1 MLWRIAIPVMSK
13 FSRNSKFLV
22 GGNRFENFGFSF
34 HSIIMGWCFK
44 TKSRSAS
51 QQKPVDWS
59 RRVLAIGGIFFDPRS
74 IFDLVIA
81 GQRSIFGHF
90 LGRIEV
96 FHISESILAKLW
108 KIATWDFHGVFLG
121 HFSTKPHAFWSIFLV
136 IVAAY
141 RLESCK
147 VTSAPRHRLRSVA
160 R

>member
-1 MLWRIAIPVMSK
+1 MSK

-90 LGRIEV
+90 SGKSKFFTFQSQYWQNYER
-96 FHISESILAKLW
+96 
-108 KIATWDFHGVFLG
+108 
-121 HFSTKPHAFWSIFLV
+121 
-136 IVAAY
+136 
-141 RLESCK
+141 
-147 VTSAPRHRLRSVA
+147 
-160 R
+160 